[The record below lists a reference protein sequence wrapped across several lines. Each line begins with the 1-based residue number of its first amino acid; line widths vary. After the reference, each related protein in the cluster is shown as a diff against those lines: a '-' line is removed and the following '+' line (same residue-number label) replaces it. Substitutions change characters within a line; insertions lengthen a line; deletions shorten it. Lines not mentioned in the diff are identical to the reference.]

1 MPVDEP
7 LYPVNL
13 LLTGRSCLVVGGG
26 RVAVGKVRG
35 LVEAGARVTVVA
47 PEVDDRI
54 LAMAAVGADQPAS
67 TTGTSDHDSSERG
80 ASGPEDPERG
90 APEGGRG
97 AVVVVRRAY
106 RPGEVAG
113 HRLVIAATGDP
124 AVNQRV
130 YDDGEAAG
138 VWVNSADDPERCSVI
153 LPARVRQGR
162 LTVTVSTAGHSP
174 AVASWLRARLADELG
189 PEYDDLIGLLS
200 EAREEVRAQ
209 GHSTEQLDWRAA
221 LDSGILD
228 LVRAGRLED
237 AKERLRACLSS
248 SSD

>member
-35 LVEAGARVTVVA
+35 LVEAGAHVTVVA

-54 LAMAAVGADQPAS
+54 LAMAAVGAPD
-67 TTGTSDHDSSERG
+67 
-80 ASGPEDPERG
+80 
-90 APEGGRG
+90 GGRG
-97 AVVVVRRAY
+97 VVVVERRAY
-106 RPGEVAG
+106 RRGEVAG

-138 VWVNSADDPERCSVI
+138 VWVNSADDPERCSLI

>member
-1 MPVDEP
+1 MPVDQP

-13 LLTGRSCLVVGGG
+13 VVAGRPCLVVGGG
-26 RVAVGKVRG
+26 RVAVTKVRG

-47 PEVDDRI
+47 PEVDAHI
-54 LAMAAVGADQPAS
+54 AEMAAGGQVAV
-67 TTGTSDHDSSERG
+67 ERR
-80 ASGPEDPERG
+80 P
-90 APEGGRG
+90 
-97 AVVVVRRAY
+97 Y
-106 RPGEVAG
+106 RSGEVRD
-113 HRLVIAATGDP
+113 HRFVVAATGDP
-124 AVNQRV
+124 AVNQQV

-138 VWVNSADDPERCSVI
+138 VWVNSADDPDRCSAI

-162 LTVTVSTAGHSP
+162 LTVTVSTGGHSP
-174 AVASWLRARLADELG
+174 AVAAWVRERLAEQLG
-189 PEYDDLIGLLS
+189 PEYDQLIELLS
-200 EAREEVRAQ
+200 EARNEVQAR
-209 GHSTEQLDWRAA
+209 GVGTEQLDWRRA

>member
-1 MPVDEP
+1 MPVDQP

-13 LLTGRSCLVVGGG
+13 LLAGRSCLVVGGG
-26 RVAVGKVRG
+26 RVAVGKVTG

-47 PEVDDRI
+47 PEVDERI
-54 LAMAAVGADQPAS
+54 VALAS
-67 TTGTSDHDSSERG
+67 G
-80 ASGPEDPERG
+80 ASGVSG
-90 APEGGRG
+90 ASGASGADETTGGT
-97 AVVVVRRAY
+97 VVVERRPY
-106 RPGEVAG
+106 RRGEVAG
-113 HRLVIAATGDP
+113 HRFVIAAPGDP
-124 AVNQRV
+124 AVNQQV
-130 YDDGEAAG
+130 YDDGEAAA

-153 LPARVRQGR
+153 LPARIRQGR

-200 EAREEVRAQ
+200 DAREEVRAR
-209 GHSTEQLDWRAA
+209 GHSTEGLDWRAA